1 MSPNNSNG
9 IRPLD
14 GIRVVSLE
22 HAVAAPFAT
31 RQLADL
37 GARVIK
43 IERPG
48 VGDFARGYDQS
59 VHGQA
64 SYFVWLNRGK
74 ESLTLDLKD
83 PEAQT
88 ILHRLLAD
96 ADVLV
101 QNLAPG
107 AAARMGLDFDSLH
120 GKYDKLIVCDISGYG
135 DSGPYRDKKAY
146 DLLIQAAAGLVG
158 LTGGPNEPSRA
169 GVSIADI
176 SAGMYAYSGI
186 LSALLQRGRTGK
198 GLRVQ
203 VTMLEAMAEWMNQ
216 VLYFGHYGGK
226 APARFG
232 ASHPTIAPYG
242 VHRTGDGSVIFSVQ
256 NEREFASFC
265 EIVLGNRDL
274 AQDERFS
281 SNTAR
286 VRNRPELTAI
296 IEARFASMTVAQ
308 AEALLDEAQIANAPM
323 NDIEGVWNHPQLQ
336 ARQRWREVATPGG
349 PIGALLPPANL
360 SGVEPVMGDVPALGA
375 HSRQILAELGYAEGD
390 IAALADKQA
399 I

>member
-1 MSPNNSNG
+1 MTAQG

-43 IERPG
+43 VERPG
-48 VGDFARGYDQS
+48 VGDFARGYDET
-59 VHGQA
+59 VHGQS

-74 ESLTLDLKD
+74 ESLALDLKD
-83 PEAQT
+83 ETAQE

-107 AAARMGLDFDSLH
+107 AAARMGLDFDTLH
-120 GKYDKLIVCDISGYG
+120 PRYGKLIVCDISGYG
-135 DSGPYRDKKAY
+135 DTGPYRDKKAY
-146 DLLIQAAAGLVG
+146 DLLIQAAAGLVN
-158 LTGGPNEPSRA
+158 LTGGPDEPSRA

-186 LSALLQRGRTGK
+186 LSALLQRGRTGE

-203 VTMLEAMAEWMNQ
+203 VTMFEAMAEWMNQ
-216 VLYFGHYGGK
+216 VLYLGHYGGT
-226 APARFG
+226 PPRRVG

-242 VHRTGDGSVIFSVQ
+242 VHRCGDGSVIFSVQ

-265 EIVLGNRDL
+265 DIVLGNAAL

-286 VRNRPELTAI
+286 VRNRPELTAL
-296 IEARFASMTVAQ
+296 IEARLAALTVTQ
-308 AEALLDEAQIANAPM
+308 AEALLDQAQIANAPM

-336 ARQRWREVATPGG
+336 ARQRWRQVETPKGT
-349 PIGALLPPANL
+349 IDALLPPANL
-360 SGVEPVMGDVPALGA
+360 SGVEQVMGDVPALGA
-375 HSRQILAELGYAEGD
+375 HSASILAELGFGQAD
-390 IAALADKQA
+390 IAALADKK
-399 I
+399 II

>member
-1 MSPNNSNG
+1 MLHSSQG

-14 GIRVVSLE
+14 GVRVVSLE

-43 IERPG
+43 VERPG

-83 PEAQT
+83 NEAQA

-107 AAARMGLDFDSLH
+107 AAGRMGLDFDTLH
-120 GKYDKLIVCDISGYG
+120 GQYEKLIVCDISGYG

-158 LTGGPNEPSRA
+158 RTGGPNEPSRA

-176 SAGMYAYSGI
+176 AAGMYAYSGI

-203 VTMLEAMAEWMNQ
+203 VTMFEAMAEWMNQ
-216 VLYFGHYGGK
+216 VLYFGHYGGTT
-226 APARFG
+226 PPRVG

-242 VHRTGDGSVIFSVQ
+242 VHRTSNGSVIFSVQ
-256 NEREFASFC
+256 NEREFANFC
-265 EIVLGNRDL
+265 EIVLGDRAL

-286 VRNRPELTAI
+286 VRNRPELTAL
-296 IEARFASMTVAQ
+296 IEARFAALTVAQ
-308 AEALLDEAQIANAPM
+308 AEALLDQAQIANAPM
-323 NDIEGVWNHPQLQ
+323 NDIEAVWNHPQLQ
-336 ARQRWREVATPGG
+336 ARQRWREVATPNG

-375 HSRQILAELGYAEGD
+375 HSRSILAELGYGEGD
-390 IAALADKQA
+390 IDALADKRT